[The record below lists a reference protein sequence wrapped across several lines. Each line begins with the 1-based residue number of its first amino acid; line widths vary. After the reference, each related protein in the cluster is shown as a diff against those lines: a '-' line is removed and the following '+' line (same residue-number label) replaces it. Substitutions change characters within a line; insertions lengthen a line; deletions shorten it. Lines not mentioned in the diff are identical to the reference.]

1 MFSILSQTGYQVSEN
16 SFPEEFPGLQFP
28 YIVYEQDYTD
38 NFFAD
43 GKVYQKVQNYVVYLH
58 MDGRRLDRA
67 VQKTLE
73 DVMDANDLLWEE
85 SDAYYD
91 EDESHFVVEYEVGEW
106 RS

>member
-1 MFSILSQTGYQVSEN
+1 MYEILTQTGYQVSEN
-16 SFPEEFPGLQFP
+16 SFPEEFTALQFP
-28 YIVYEQDYTD
+28 YITYEQDYTA

-43 GKVYQKVQNYVVYLH
+43 GGVYQKIQNYVIYLH
-58 MDGRRLDRA
+58 MDGRRLNRA
-67 VQKTLE
+67 VQKTFE
-73 DVMDANDLLWEE
+73 DVLDANGLLWEE